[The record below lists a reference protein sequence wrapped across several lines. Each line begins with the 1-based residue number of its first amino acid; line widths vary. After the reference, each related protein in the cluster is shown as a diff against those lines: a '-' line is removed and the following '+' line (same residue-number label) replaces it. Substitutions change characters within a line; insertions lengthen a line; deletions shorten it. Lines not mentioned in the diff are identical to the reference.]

1 MIITDIATIGFRVGF
16 AARWRAT
23 GGLVVLGWICI
34 AVGLADVANLITD
47 PSSVTTLGKAVFA
60 VLGVA
65 ALTLGTGLVISG
77 VRLGRSVAARVPV
90 LEATDDTIRLRR
102 ADRRTLEVSRATVTS
117 ATYQF
122 HLPTRRDKRR
132 KARLE
137 WFDHRGRSVAVWNLD
152 PLIGP
157 SLQAWMGAVGI
168 DGTITRLDEG
178 SGPSGAATSGRDEA
192 QPPTGRERSTRRP
205 HHDPAPPTRSSR

>member
-1 MIITDIATIGFRVGF
+1 MIITDNDTIGFRVGF

-65 ALTLGTGLVISG
+65 ALTLGPGLAISG
-77 VRLGRSVAARVPV
+77 VRLGRSAAARVPV
-90 LEATDDTIRLRR
+90 LEATGDTIRLRR
-102 ADRRTLEVSRATVTS
+102 ADRRTLELSRATVAS

-137 WFDHRGRSVAVWNLD
+137 WFDHCGRSVAVWNLD

-157 SLQAWMGAVGI
+157 SLRRGWVRSASMA
-168 DGTITRLDEG
+168 
-178 SGPSGAATSGRDEA
+178 PSPGWTGAAVR
-192 QPPTGRERSTRRP
+192 RERRP
-205 HHDPAPPTRSSR
+205 VAPRVGGPPSVCNWWR